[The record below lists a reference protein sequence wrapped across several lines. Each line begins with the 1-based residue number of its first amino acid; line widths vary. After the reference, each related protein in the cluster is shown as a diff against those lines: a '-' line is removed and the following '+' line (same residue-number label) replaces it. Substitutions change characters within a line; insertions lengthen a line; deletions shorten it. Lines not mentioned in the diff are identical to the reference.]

1 MWRNTKVPIHD
12 SYEKNQNSEDSDQF
26 KHHKKLLKWSK
37 MNSQKLHCLRNM
49 KSYRYSNEN
58 GRT

>member
-26 KHHKKLLKWSK
+26 KHHKKLLKTSK
-37 MNSQKLHCLRNM
+37 MNSQKLHGLEHI
-49 KSYRYSNEN
+49 KSYR
-58 GRT
+58 